1 MRFVSLC
8 LAATL
13 IASLGLFS
21 TQAEGCQG
29 GGFSVIQPQPV
40 FAQPFYGQ
48 QFIQPQFVRQRVI
61 VRRPVGVRQPGFIG
75 RPGVV
80 GRTLDAVF
88 GPRVIVG
95 F

>member
-48 QFIQPQFVRQRVI
+48 QFIQPQFVRQRV
-61 VRRPVGVRQPGFIG
+61 VRQPVFIG
-75 RPGVV
+75 RRGVV